1 MPIASANSIK
11 LFYDEF
17 GNRSAPAILLITG
30 FGAQMIEWP
39 ETFCEGLGKRGFRV
53 IRFDNRD
60 VGLSTKLD
68 GGTPVDVAA
77 AFARATSG
85 QPIEAP
91 YVLEDMARDAI
102 GLLDALGIER
112 AHVVGA
118 SMGGMI
124 AQIIAAEYKERV
136 RSLVSIMSTS
146 GDPNLPDGKPEAM
159 ALLAA
164 PLPPPEARQARIEFG
179 VKVYQTIGSPGYP
192 TPEAMLRA
200 KVTRAVERSSYI
212 AGRPRQLVAVV
223 ADGSRVERL
232 KRIVAPTLVIH
243 GADDPLMP
251 IEHGKD
257 TARNIPGAKLMIE
270 PGMGHDLPEAL
281 IPTLVEA
288 IAAHCHAADA
298 ATGQ

>member
-39 ETFCEGLGKRGFRV
+39 KTFCEGLAKRGFRV

-136 RSLVSIMSTS
+136 MSVVKVFETASSAVQGRLWLVWLMTLSGLPLVLQAALCDGLAFDPFSLQQ
-146 GDPNLPDGKPEAM
+146 DC
-159 ALLAA
+159 LAA
-164 PLPPPEARQARIEFG
+164 SE
-179 VKVYQTIGSPGYP
+179 VDV
-192 TPEAMLRA
+192 
-200 KVTRAVERSSYI
+200 
-212 AGRPRQLVAVV
+212 GR
-223 ADGSRVERL
+223 G
-232 KRIVAPTLVIH
+232 
-243 GADDPLMP
+243 
-251 IEHGKD
+251 
-257 TARNIPGAKLMIE
+257 
-270 PGMGHDLPEAL
+270 
-281 IPTLVEA
+281 
-288 IAAHCHAADA
+288 
-298 ATGQ
+298 